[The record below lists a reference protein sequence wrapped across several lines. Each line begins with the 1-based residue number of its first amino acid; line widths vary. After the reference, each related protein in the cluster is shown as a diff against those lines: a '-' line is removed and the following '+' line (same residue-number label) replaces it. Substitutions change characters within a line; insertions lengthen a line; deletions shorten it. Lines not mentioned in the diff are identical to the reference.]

1 MKYPYHPMLAAA
13 VMLGAGLVLFS
24 EMNLAGTATVAQD
37 KASAPAAT
45 MPVADYNIRCWQ
57 YGRLIFE
64 EQRLSPVGEP
74 FPYVAK
80 LKRND
85 RQGAAVY
92 LTDTGNATCLI
103 RAGAAKVAAE
113 R

>member
-1 MKYPYHPMLAAA
+1 MKNPYRPLLTVVAI
-13 VMLGAGLVLFS
+13 LGAGLLLFS
-24 EMNLAGTATVAQD
+24 DLNQAGTATMSKE
-37 KASAPAAT
+37 KASAPVASPPT
-45 MPVADYNIRCWQ
+45 ADYTIRCWQ

-64 EQRLSPVGEP
+64 EQRLAPVGEP

-85 RQGAAVY
+85 RQGSAVY

-103 RAGAAKVAAE
+103 RAEATKAAAE
-113 R
+113 H

>member
-1 MKYPYHPMLAAA
+1 MKNLYHPLFIGVAI
-13 VMLGAGLVLFS
+13 LGAGLVLFS
-24 EMNLAGTATVAQD
+24 DLNLAGTATAPQE
-37 KASAPAAT
+37 KASAPAAP
-45 MPVADYNIRCWQ
+45 MPAADYTIRCWQ

-64 EQRLSPVGEP
+64 EQRLAPVGEP

-85 RQGAAVY
+85 HQGSAVY

-103 RAGAAKVAAE
+103 RAGTAKVAAE

>member
-24 EMNLAGTATVAQD
+24 EMNLAGTATVAPE

-85 RQGAAVY
+85 RQGGAVY

-103 RAGAAKVAAE
+103 RAGAAKTAAE
-113 R
+113 H

>member
-1 MKYPYHPMLAAA
+1 MLAAA

-24 EMNLAGTATVAQD
+24 DLNLAGTATVAQD
-37 KASAPAAT
+37 KAGAPAAS
-45 MPVADYNIRCWQ
+45 PPAADYTIRCWQ

-64 EQRLSPVGEP
+64 EQRLAPVGEP

-85 RQGAAVY
+85 RQGSAVY

-103 RAGAAKVAAE
+103 RADAAKTKAAAE